1 MSSLPRRRFSV
12 PTLLLR
18 LMWTRQLREIDCAH
32 LDQIQVYS
40 TDLLICKDCVKLGDN
55 WPELRMC
62 MICRYVGCCDASK
75 NKHAKKH
82 FQETGHPIIRPVDRG
97 TWYNWMWCYEDDAL
111 LSPVW

>member
-18 LMWTRQLREIDCAH
+18 LMWTSQLREKDCAH
-32 LDQIQVYS
+32 MDQIRVHD
-40 TDLLICKDCVKLGDN
+40 TDLLVCKECVALGDT

-62 MICRYVGCCDASK
+62 MICGYVGCCDASK

-82 FQETGHPIIRPVDRG
+82 FHDAGHSIIRPVDRG
-97 TWYNWMWCYEDDAL
+97 IWYNWIWCYEDDAL